1 MADRKGILLNTDFD
15 LSIKPKYDSNGM
27 ILTGF
32 TIGDTVDQ
40 EVVLIL
46 KMSQGELKEDPLLG
60 AGLTKFIRG
69 KFSPSAID
77 NRIKQHLRR
86 ARIDYD
92 EYKEKI
98 NANIKTTE
106 L

>member
-15 LSIKPKYDSNGM
+15 ISIKPKYDSNGK

-32 TIGDTVDQ
+32 TIGATVDQ
-40 EVVLIL
+40 EVVLVL

-69 KFSPSAID
+69 KFSNSAIEH
-77 NRIKQHLRR
+77 RIKQHLTR

-92 EYKEKI
+92 EYKNKI
-98 NANIKTTE
+98 NANIKNS
-106 L
+106 